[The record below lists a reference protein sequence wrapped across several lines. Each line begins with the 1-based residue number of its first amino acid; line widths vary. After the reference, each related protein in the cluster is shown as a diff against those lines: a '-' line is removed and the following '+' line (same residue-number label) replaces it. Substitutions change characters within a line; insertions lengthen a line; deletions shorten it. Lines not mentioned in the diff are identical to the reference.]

1 MESHELFST
10 LFNALNAKNAQEK
23 CMLTQEIWQ
32 NFPNFHLEH
41 QQAILSLGIPTF
53 AHFCQIIPPYKVPQG
68 KYLKTDLNVAH
79 LLHSL
84 AHIEFSAIDL
94 ALDCAYCFRNLPLT
108 FYRDW
113 VEVANEEVKHFLAL
127 NALLETLGFR
137 YGDFGVHTL
146 LFDSMK
152 NCNVLLDRIALI
164 PRGMEAVGLD
174 VNPFLCAKVQS
185 SNHTIKKELLGA
197 LEMIL
202 QDEISHVFKGNVWFH
217 FACEQERIAPQQRA
231 LKYFEILKNYH
242 FSFPKAN
249 AQFNINARLQAGFSA
264 EEIKMLENEIF
275 LSQNP
280 K

>member
-1 MESHELFST
+1 MELRELFSS

-23 CMLTQEIWQ
+23 CKQVQIIWK
-32 NFPNFHLEH
+32 NFHNLSLEH
-41 QQAILSLGIPTF
+41 NQIILPLEIPTF
-53 AHFCQIIPPYKVPQG
+53 AHFCSIVPPYKVPQG

-79 LLHSL
+79 LLHSI

-94 ALDCAYCFRNLPLT
+94 ALDCAYRFRELPHC

-127 NALLETLGFR
+127 NSLLEVLGFH

-152 NCNVLLDRIALI
+152 NCNILLNRIALI
-164 PRGMEAVGLD
+164 HRGMEAVGLD
-174 VNPFLCAKVQS
+174 VNPFLCIKVQN
-185 SNHTIKKELLGA
+185 SNHSIKNELLNV

-202 QDEISHVFKGNVWFH
+202 QDEISHVLKGSIWFN
-217 FACEQERIAPQQRA
+217 FFCEQEKILPKNRT
-231 LKYFEILKNYH
+231 LKYFEILKHHH

-249 AQFNINARLQAGFSA
+249 EQLNANARLKAGFSL
-264 EEIKMLENEIF
+264 EELKMLEDEIF
-275 LSQNP
+275 LSKNP

>member
-1 MESHELFST
+1 MESKELFSA
-10 LFNALNAKNAQEK
+10 LFKALNAKNAQEK
-23 CMLTQEIWQ
+23 CVLTQEIWQ
-32 NFPNFHLEH
+32 NFQNFTLEH
-41 QQAILSLGIPTF
+41 NQIILPLNSPTF
-53 AHFCQIIPPYKVPQG
+53 AHFCPIVPPAKVPQG

-79 LLHSL
+79 LLHSV

-94 ALDCAYCFRNLPLT
+94 ALDCAYRFRGLPLN
-108 FYRDW
+108 FYYDW

-127 NALLETLGFR
+127 QSLLETLGFH

-174 VNPFLCAKVQS
+174 VNPFLCAKVQAS
-185 SNHTIKKELLGA
+185 HHSIKKELLGA

-202 QDEISHVFKGNVWFH
+202 QDEISHVFKGSVWF
-217 FACEQERIAPQQRA
+217 AYVCEQEKIAPQERA
-231 LKYFEILKNYH
+231 SKYFEILKNYH

-249 AQFNINARLQAGFSA
+249 TQFNIHARLQAGFSQ
-264 EEIKMLENEIF
+264 EELKMLENEIF